1 MPLLKTHT
9 VSTRHPDTFLV
20 YWTNSQARPG
30 GLLKVRV
37 KRNTEDLH
45 IVAELAAIQ
54 FLLEDKCVIG
64 QDAEENAT
72 IKLIVSSGAIKKLQ
86 RMQSD
91 KTHLAP
97 YANFLITRFAA
108 CKLEVNKNTRW
119 FDGFNPEHVEEL
131 LVGGP
136 RREKLRIAGLG
147 EVEVTRHVLDRFV
160 DRVLSDSTK
169 DKKAHDAWKILTE
182 TASDSSVREVARH
195 GIWTAVNQSQ
205 HGKQE
210 GRYFMNAR
218 RNLILV
224 VTDNPGEGKRL
235 VTTYPASNQFRELP
249 MAA

>member
-9 VSTRHPDTFLV
+9 LSTRHPDTFLV
-20 YWTNSQARPG
+20 YWSNCQNRPG

-147 EVEVTRHVLDRFV
+147 EDFFNAKNVTAPIRTTITTI
-160 DRVLSDSTK
+160 STIFI
-169 DKKAHDAWKILTE
+169 DLFW
-182 TASDSSVREVARH
+182 
-195 GIWTAVNQSQ
+195 
-205 HGKQE
+205 
-210 GRYFMNAR
+210 FMIM
-218 RNLILV
+218 LFIIMISF
-224 VTDNPGEGKRL
+224 E
-235 VTTYPASNQFRELP
+235 
-249 MAA
+249 